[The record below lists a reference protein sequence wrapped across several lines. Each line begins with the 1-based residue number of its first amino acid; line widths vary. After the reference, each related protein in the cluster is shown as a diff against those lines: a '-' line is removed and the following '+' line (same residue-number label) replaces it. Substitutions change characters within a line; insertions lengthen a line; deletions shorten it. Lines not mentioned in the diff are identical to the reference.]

1 MSYNIVFN
9 QGTATVTVPAAESIA
24 VQSYSAT
31 SVFNEVGFPNFP
43 EVQDLLGVVENETTV
58 FGPFAAGATSLSK
71 LVHLVLLMQLA
82 QALSFL
88 TVVSIKHKTHLQH

>member
-43 EVQDLLGVVENETTV
+43 EAQDLLGVVENETTV
-58 FGPFAAGATSLSK
+58 FGPYAAGATIVIQAGASGAAML
-71 LVHLVLLMQLA
+71 LV
-82 QALSFL
+82 QALLFL
-88 TVVSIKHKTHLQH
+88 TVVSIKHKLRLQR